1 MPSMNINV
9 CLKRT
14 YYLRKQNQTFMK
26 NPLIITKTGK
36 AKLEAELAELKGPRR
51 QDISRRLKSAIEMG
65 DLSEN
70 ADYIAAKEDQG
81 FLEGRILEI
90 ESILANAEVVDEEKV
105 RSDKVQ
111 IGNKVTVREGNED
124 EEVFELVGISEV
136 NTMLG
141 KISYESPI
149 GAALL
154 EKRPGET
161 VRVQTPGGTL
171 EFTII
176 KIE

>member
-1 MPSMNINV
+1 
-9 CLKRT
+9 
-14 YYLRKQNQTFMK
+14 MK
-26 NPLIITKTGK
+26 NQLIITKSGK
-36 AKLEAELAELKGPRR
+36 AKLEEELAELKGPRR
-51 QDISRRLKSAIEMG
+51 LDIARRLKSAIEMG

-90 ESILANAEVVDEEKV
+90 ETILANAQVVDEENV

-111 IGNKVTVREGNED
+111 IGNKVTVREGNEP

-136 NTMLG
+136 NTLLG

-149 GAALL
+149 GSALL
-154 EKRPGET
+154 DKRPGDK
-161 VRVQTPGGTL
+161 VQVKTPGGNI